1 MKTLV
6 TSKTPSKQV
15 LLSEVKDTNLIGIEA
30 DNTKYI
36 LSPMF
41 NNEYVTVGF
50 LNGKSRWSS
59 SQSVD
64 SLIKEAQRDNR
75 VTIFVFDTIGELA
88 DWYIG

>member
-6 TSKTPSKQV
+6 TSKTPVQQV
-15 LLSEVKDTNLIGIEA
+15 TLSEVKDSQLIGILAE
-30 DNTKYI
+30 NTKYI

-41 NNEYVTVGF
+41 NNAYATVGF